1 MVIVSVV
8 YDATSSINA
17 KLSSVILMIKIGDG
31 VMQDLMTSLLFLE
44 HSQPVSNNIST
55 LAIQKLFFFFYFTY
69 YLLEHISH
77 LTFYFTVHP
86 IKILLLFFP
95 TLPTNKKTNHFTN
108 LIKLLHGVKLGAKS
122 KSFNINLTWEALVW
136 TSCSSLFVN
145 QHFVQPIG
153 LEIKSHKS
161 E

>member
-17 KLSSVILMIKIGDG
+17 KLSSVISMIKIGDG

-55 LAIQKLFFFFYFTY
+55 LSIQKPFFFYFTY

-77 LTFYFTVHP
+77 LTFYFTIHL

-136 TSCSSLFVN
+136 TPCSSLFVN

-161 E
+161 D